1 MYRFFISSEAVTD
14 GALAITG
21 EDVNHAKN
29 VLRMRVGEEL
39 EAVDED
45 RFLYHCRILELTE
58 EEIRC
63 EILKKEEPDSELA
76 SSVTLFMGLPKGDK
90 FELILQKAVELG
102 VSEVVPV
109 LTKRTVSRP
118 EPKKVESKRK
128 RWQAIA
134 EAAAKQSKRAVIPEV
149 GGLVSFAEALKR
161 AGEFDVLLIPYEQET
176 DISRT
181 RSLLREIP
189 AGSRIGVFIGP
200 EGGFEPSEVEAAQ
213 DMGARSL
220 TLGRRILRAETAAIV
235 TLGILMYELEEA

>member
-45 RFLYHCRILELTE
+45 RFFYHCRILELTE

-90 FELILQKAVELG
+90 FALILQKAVELG

-118 EPKKVESKRK
+118 EPKKAESKRK

-200 EGGFEPSEVEAAQ
+200 EGGFEPSEVKAAQ

>member
-14 GALAITG
+14 RSLALTG
-21 EDVNHAKN
+21 GDVNHAKN
-29 VLRMRVGEEL
+29 VLRMRAGEEL

-45 RFLYHCRILELTE
+45 RFLYHCRILELTD

-63 EILKKEEPDSELA
+63 EILSKEEPDSELA

-118 EPKKVESKRK
+118 EPKKAENKRK

-134 EAAAKQSKRAVIPEV
+134 EAAARQSKRAVIPEV
-149 GGLVSFAEALKR
+149 GEVVSFSEALRR

-181 RSLLREIP
+181 RTLLRGIP

-200 EGGFEPSEVEAAQ
+200 EGGFELSEVEAAQ
-213 DMGARSL
+213 AAGAKSL

>member
-1 MYRFFISSEAVTD
+1 M
-14 GALAITG
+14 
-21 EDVNHAKN
+21 
-29 VLRMRVGEEL
+29 
-39 EAVDED
+39 
-45 RFLYHCRILELTE
+45 
-58 EEIRC
+58 
-63 EILKKEEPDSELA
+63 
-76 SSVTLFMGLPKGDK
+76 
-90 FELILQKAVELG
+90 
-102 VSEVVPV
+102 
-109 LTKRTVSRP
+109 
-118 EPKKVESKRK
+118 
-128 RWQAIA
+128 
-134 EAAAKQSKRAVIPEV
+134 

>member
-118 EPKKVESKRK
+118 EPKKAESKRK

-161 AGEFDVLLIPYEQET
+161 AGAFRSATAVVASGVQSRGEKPVPPLVIIRSACRRSARRQSSFFSSSWRFKMFTWISFSQSLIIIKNY
-176 DISRT
+176 
-181 RSLLREIP
+181 
-189 AGSRIGVFIGP
+189 
-200 EGGFEPSEVEAAQ
+200 
-213 DMGARSL
+213 
-220 TLGRRILRAETAAIV
+220 
-235 TLGILMYELEEA
+235 

>member
-118 EPKKVESKRK
+118 EPKKAESKRK

-200 EGGFEPSEVEAAQ
+200 EGGCEPSEVEAAQ

>member
-118 EPKKVESKRK
+118 EPKKAESKRK

-189 AGSRIGVFIGP
+189 AVSRIGVFIGP